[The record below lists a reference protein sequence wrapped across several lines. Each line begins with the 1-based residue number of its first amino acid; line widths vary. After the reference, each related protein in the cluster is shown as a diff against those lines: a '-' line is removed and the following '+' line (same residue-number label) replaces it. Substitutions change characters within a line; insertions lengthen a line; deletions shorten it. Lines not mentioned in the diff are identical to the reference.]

1 MEDKEILPELKI
13 EYRNNTI
20 SFYNLKIS
28 AYSAEGLRLI
38 SNLLKKALYEI
49 GKELNTNQ
57 NN

>member
-1 MEDKEILPELKI
+1 MEDKEFLPELKI

-38 SNLLKKALYEI
+38 RNLLKKGLYEI
-49 GKELNTNQ
+49 DKELKYKSE
-57 NN
+57 

>member
-1 MEDKEILPELKI
+1 MEDKELLPELKI

-38 SNLLKKALYEI
+38 SSLLKKGLYEI
-49 GKELNTNQ
+49 DKELKYKLE
-57 NN
+57 

>member
-1 MEDKEILPELKI
+1 MEDKEFLTELRI

-28 AYSAEGLRLI
+28 AYSEVGLRLI
-38 SNLLKKALYEI
+38 SNLLKKGLYEVD
-49 GKELNTNQ
+49 KELNANH

>member
-1 MEDKEILPELKI
+1 MEDKELLPELKI

-28 AYSAEGLRLI
+28 AYSEEGLRLI
-38 SNLLKKALYEI
+38 SNLLKKGLYEI
-49 GKELNTNQ
+49 DKELNANH

>member
-1 MEDKEILPELKI
+1 MEDKELLPELKI

-38 SNLLKKALYEI
+38 RNFLKKGLYEI
-49 GKELNTNQ
+49 DKELKYKSE
-57 NN
+57 

>member
-1 MEDKEILPELKI
+1 MEDKELLPELKI

-38 SNLLKKALYEI
+38 SNLLKKSLYEI
-49 GKELNTNQ
+49 DKELSIN
-57 NN
+57 

>member
-1 MEDKEILPELKI
+1 MEDKELLPELKI

-38 SNLLKKALYEI
+38 SKLLKKGLYEI

>member
-28 AYSAEGLRLI
+28 AYSEEGLRLI
-38 SNLLKKALYEI
+38 SNLLKKSLYEI
-49 GKELNTNQ
+49 GKELKYKSE
-57 NN
+57 

>member
-28 AYSAEGLRLI
+28 AYSEEGLHLI
-38 SNLLKKALYEI
+38 SNLLKKGLYEI
-49 GKELNTNQ
+49 DKELKYKSE
-57 NN
+57 

>member
-1 MEDKEILPELKI
+1 MEDKELSPELKI

-28 AYSAEGLRLI
+28 AYSAEDLHLI

>member
-1 MEDKEILPELKI
+1 MEDKELLPELKI

-38 SNLLKKALYEI
+38 RNLLKKGLYEI
-49 GKELNTNQ
+49 DKELKYKSE
-57 NN
+57 

>member
-1 MEDKEILPELKI
+1 MEDKELLPELKI

-28 AYSAEGLRLI
+28 AYSEEGLRLI
-38 SNLLKKALYEI
+38 SNLLKKGLYEI
-49 GKELNTNQ
+49 DKELNVNH

>member
-1 MEDKEILPELKI
+1 MEDKELLPELKI

-28 AYSAEGLRLI
+28 AYSEEGLRLI
-38 SNLLKKALYEI
+38 SNLLKKGLYEI
-49 GKELNTNQ
+49 DKELNKNQ

>member
-1 MEDKEILPELKI
+1 MEDKELLPELKI

-38 SNLLKKALYEI
+38 NNLLKKGLYEI
-49 GKELNTNQ
+49 NKELKYKSE
-57 NN
+57 